1 MMGKAPYYIGRIV
14 QATGLL
20 LVLNA
25 WIVSVLQDGSMNF
38 LFSFT
43 GTGMA
48 IFMAGWM
55 IQKLF

>member
-1 MMGKAPYYIGRIV
+1 MGKAPYYIGRTV

-20 LVLNA
+20 LILHA
-25 WIVSVLQDGSMNF
+25 WVVSIVQEASMNF
-38 LFSFT
+38 MFSFT

>member
-1 MMGKAPYYIGRIV
+1 MGKAPYYIGKMV
-14 QATGLL
+14 QATGLI
-20 LVLNA
+20 LVLHA
-25 WIVSVLQDGSMNF
+25 WVASLLQNGSMNM

-43 GTGMA
+43 GVGMA